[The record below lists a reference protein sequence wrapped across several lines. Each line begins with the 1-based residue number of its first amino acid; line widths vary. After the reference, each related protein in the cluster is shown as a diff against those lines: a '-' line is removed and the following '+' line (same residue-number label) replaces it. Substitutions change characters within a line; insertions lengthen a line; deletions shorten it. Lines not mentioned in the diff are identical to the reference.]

1 MSLFVFFILLLFSV
15 HSLRSLFVVCWLF
28 FAFVAIALPFAKC
41 YGTLLLLQPLLMPLP
56 MTRSLSVCVCALFF
70 HFSSFSA
77 SFCALFFAVL
87 LSIFMHSL
95 YLYLYLYLCRAFYLT
110 SIQYARI
117 EAFIHRLYTIYIH
130 KTPCN
135 SINSFSF
142 ILQLR
147 FDSLFLCIFPRT
159 FTFQIEA
166 YHNNRCQWLII
177 SSETFLSCFAVY
189 VLGCMGV
196 QYAHICVRFTFS
208 HSIYL
213 SFSLPYCLCSYT
225 FIIQHNTVQHSTCW
239 CLLISLK

>member
-1 MSLFVFFILLLFSV
+1 M
-15 HSLRSLFVVCWLF
+15 C
-28 FAFVAIALPFAKC
+28 AF
-41 YGTLLLLQPLLMPLP
+41 
-56 MTRSLSVCVCALFF
+56 FF

-213 SFSLPYCLCSYT
+213 SFSLPYCLCCYT

>member
-41 YGTLLLLQPLLMPLP
+41 YGRYCCCSRCWCRCRWLGLCRCVCVRFFSLFIIFCFFLRVVFCRFAFNLHAFIV
-56 MTRSLSVCVCALFF
+56 SLSVF
-70 HFSSFSA
+70 
-77 SFCALFFAVL
+77 
-87 LSIFMHSL
+87 IFMSCILFNVYTISTHRSI
-95 YLYLYLYLCRAFYLT
+95 YT
-110 SIQYARI
+110 SIIYD
-117 EAFIHRLYTIYIH
+117 IYIH

-177 SSETFLSCFAVY
+177 SSKTFLSCFAVY

-213 SFSLPYCLCSYT
+213 SFSLPYCLCCYT